1 MGYYNFNLLPILAQ
15 IKPNPKLMIIKRT
28 IRYMS
33 IAIAFLGLSSLEACK
48 DDEPSDLCYE
58 CDGEDYYGDPIDE
71 TLCFSDYKDDMNKEE
86 FTEFIELI
94 NDFGYSCS
102 KK

>member
-1 MGYYNFNLLPILAQ
+1 
-15 IKPNPKLMIIKRT
+15 MIIKRT

-48 DDEPSDLCYE
+48 DDEPSDLCYK

-71 TLCFSDYKDDMNKEE
+71 TYCFSDYKDDYTKEQ
-86 FTEFIELI
+86 FIAFIE
-94 NDFGYSCS
+94 FGNSYGASCE